1 MTTNKEYK
9 KPDLNAPRCRADVH
23 KVICRIKNSQ
33 SKDYNHKFLK
43 EFKEEYPQYKDY
55 TNDQVMDIL
64 ETFHGKL
71 WYHALNNRDGV
82 ELPKGL
88 GYIFLGTCQQA
99 KKNNIDFGALM
110 KDNIK
115 KKHLNFDS
123 DNKLAKIFY
132 TNFSTKYKF
141 RNREMWSFTATRDF
155 KRSVPEVYRA
165 NWKTYVEVENGK
177 SISKYFRKVMK
188 NDYYKKLSATYEVH
202 DSYNEF
208 DLN

>member
-1 MTTNKEYK
+1 MTATKQYK

-23 KVICRIKNSQ
+23 KIICRIKNNQ
-33 SKDYNHKFLK
+33 SKDYTHKFLK
-43 EFKEEYPQYKDY
+43 EFKEEYPQYKDV

-71 WYHALNNRDGV
+71 WDHGLKNRDGI

-88 GYIFLGTCQQA
+88 GYIFLGTCRSAQKPSVDFEA
-99 KKNNIDFGALM
+99 LIKHNIQ
-110 KDNIK
+110 
-115 KKHLNFDS
+115 KKHLNFES

-141 RNREMWSFTATRDF
+141 RNREMWYFTATREF
-155 KRSVPEVYRA
+155 KRAVPKVYRN
-165 NWKTYVEVENGK
+165 NWKIYVEVESGRN
-177 SISKYFRKVMK
+177 ISKYLTRAFK
-188 NDYYKKLSATYEVH
+188 NDYMKKLAQTYEAPS
-202 DSYNEF
+202 SYNEF